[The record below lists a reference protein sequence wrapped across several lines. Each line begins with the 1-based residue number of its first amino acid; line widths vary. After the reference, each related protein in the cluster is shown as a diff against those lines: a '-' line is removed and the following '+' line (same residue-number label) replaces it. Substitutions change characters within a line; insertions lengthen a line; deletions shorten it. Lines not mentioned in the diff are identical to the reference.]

1 MDVEELKDA
10 MEEKLE
16 PVTEKVQRRIDPG
29 KVAFGVGIA
38 LIIVIVCAVII
49 RAWNYSDLNRE
60 NKSLKSSVS
69 EMEDQLAVLEET
81 QAQLTASEQKV
92 RLLEES
98 TNALKE
104 QVSGLNAEKED
115 LNNKLE
121 ELLNVQQTVPV
132 VTRDVLK
139 EKISSLSELVTK
151 KYWYRNATQKEDA
164 KKWLWGADM
173 PFSNREFVALYDGYI
188 TAGIDLKEVK
198 IDVDETTEII
208 TVTMPKSEIFDHNIP
223 QETINVVMAKD
234 GLFNPITFDDYN
246 RFISGEKEVMAET
259 AIGKGLLE
267 EADKEARNVLDAF
280 LKTIPGVDRY
290 KIVFK

>member
-1 MDVEELKDA
+1 MDVEELKEA
-10 MEEKLE
+10 TEEKLE
-16 PVTEKVQRRIDPG
+16 PITEKVRRRLDPG

-60 NKSLKSSVS
+60 NKNLKSSVS
-69 EMEDQLAVLEET
+69 EMENQLAVLEET

-92 RLLEES
+92 RLLEKS

-104 QVSGLNAEKED
+104 QVNGLNAEKEE

-121 ELLNVQQTVPV
+121 ELLNVQQTAPII
-132 VTRDVLK
+132 TRDVLK
-139 EKISSLSELVTK
+139 EKMSSISELVTK
-151 KYWYRNATQKEDA
+151 KYWYRNATHQQEAKE
-164 KKWLWGADM
+164 WLWGAQM
-173 PFSNREFVALYDGYI
+173 PFSSTEFLAMYDGYI

-198 IDVDETTEII
+198 FDVDEAAKTI
-208 TVTMPKSEIFDHNIP
+208 TVTMPKSKIFDHNIP
-223 QETINVVMAKD
+223 QETINVLEVKNN
-234 GLFNPITFDDYN
+234 LFNSVSFNDYN

-267 EADKEARNVLDAF
+267 EADKEARSVLDAF

>member
-1 MDVEELKDA
+1 MDVEELKETT
-10 MEEKLE
+10 EEILE
-16 PVTEKVQRRIDPG
+16 DVPEKDRRKPDPG
-29 KVAFGVGIA
+29 KVAFGVGIV
-38 LIIVIVCAVII
+38 LVVIIICAVII
-49 RAWNYSDLNRE
+49 RAWNYSALNRE

-69 EMEDQLAVLEET
+69 EMEDQLAELEET
-81 QAQLTASEQKV
+81 KAQLADSEQEV
-92 RLLEES
+92 RLLKES

-104 QVSGLNAEKED
+104 QMSGLNAEKED

-121 ELLNVQQTVPV
+121 DLLKVQQAAPAI
-132 VTRDVLK
+132 TREALD

-198 IDVDETTEII
+198 FDVDETTEII
-208 TVTMPKSEIFDHNIP
+208 TVTLPKSKIFDHNIP
-223 QETINVVMAKD
+223 QETINVVMAKE

-267 EADKEARNVLDAF
+267 EADNEAREILEVF
-280 LKTIPGVDRY
+280 LKTIPGIDRY
-290 KIVFK
+290 KIVFQ